1 MSKAKIYEHA
11 VKRYFKE
18 MDVLNIVRTGRMT
31 RLLMKYQMSKRQR
44 ILLSY
49 QRQQVIESNTS
60 DFDCSDM
67 NDLKKEISS
76 KSKLVGVTALGR
88 KVMPSI
94 MRYADKEKPLSYGGV
109 RVGGF
114 IF

>member
-1 MSKAKIYEHA
+1 M
-11 VKRYFKE
+11 
-18 MDVLNIVRTGRMT
+18 
-31 RLLMKYQMSKRQR
+31 
-44 ILLSY
+44 
-49 QRQQVIESNTS
+49 IESNTS

-94 MRYADKEKPLSYGGV
+94 MRYADKEKPLSQLDIGLLK
-109 RVGGF
+109 GF
-114 IF
+114 YVNHELELMNEQEKIEMKEDKDKSRH